1 MLQELK
7 RLEDEILCERQNTTN
22 EASLRKSAEVKYRKP
37 KCFKITLN
45 IKVRLRELEVRLENE
60 SLLMSLNGKK
70 YIEKLETKLR
80 SLETELE
87 QEVRR
92 SRDSVKLARQ
102 MERNYR
108 DMEYQYNQERKNY
121 QKMEV
126 ASIYT

>member
-1 MLQELK
+1 M
-7 RLEDEILCERQNTTN
+7 
-22 EASLRKSAEVKYRKP
+22 
-37 KCFKITLN
+37 
-45 IKVRLRELEVRLENE
+45 RLRELEVRLENE

-80 SLETELE
+80 SLEAELE
-87 QEVRR
+87 QEMRR

-108 DMEYQYNQERKNY
+108 DMEYQYNQERRNY

-126 ASIYT
+126 GLISFQFLRKLSPELL

>member
-1 MLQELK
+1 M
-7 RLEDEILCERQNTTN
+7 EDEILCERQNTTN
-22 EASLRKSAEVKYRKP
+22 EASLRKSAEVTKD
-37 KCFKITLN
+37 TLMTKHFLTN

-60 SLLMSLNGKK
+60 SLLISLNGKK

-126 ASIYT
+126 